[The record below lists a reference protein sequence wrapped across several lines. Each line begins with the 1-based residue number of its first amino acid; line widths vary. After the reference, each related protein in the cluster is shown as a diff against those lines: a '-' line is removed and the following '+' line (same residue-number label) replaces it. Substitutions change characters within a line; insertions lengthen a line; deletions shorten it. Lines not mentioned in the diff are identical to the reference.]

1 MFVLIASY
9 AEKRFAM
16 LMAHELASFVVN
28 TSYRDMSDQ
37 VVNALKIRVM
47 DSIGC
52 AIGAIG
58 SPPIRMIL
66 SQIIDFESTGHC
78 TLIAGGKASPD
89 RAAFYNSALV
99 RFLDFNDSFLAPN
112 ETCHPSD
119 NLGAV
124 LAATEYADG
133 DGADFLLALAVAYQV
148 QCRLSEV
155 APVRNRGFDHVTQG
169 AFALAAGISR
179 ALGLDEARTTNA
191 IGICGTAFNALRVT
205 RTGALSNWKGLA
217 YPNAAFCA
225 THATFLAMRGIT
237 GPMEVFEGNKGFMD
251 SISGRF
257 EIEWKPG
264 HLNRV
269 LKTILK
275 RYNAEI
281 HSQSTL
287 EGILELKSENGFTAE
302 DVDRIE
308 IETFDVAYN
317 IIGGGEEG
325 VKTVVRS
332 KEQADHSLHYMIAV
346 AILDDQVLPPQYADE
361 RILRDDVQELLTKID
376 VLPSEAFSRRF
387 PEEMPCRIRI
397 VLKNGVVLI
406 KEKKDYEGFTSRP
419 MTWEA
424 AAMKFHGLSEGRAN
438 LALRTEIL
446 QAINQ
451 LESLRIRDF
460 MRLLSEVRSG

>member
-1 MFVLIASY
+1 
-9 AEKRFAM
+9 
-16 LMAHELASFVVN
+16 
-28 TSYRDMSDQ
+28 MSDQ
-37 VVNALKIRVM
+37 VVNALKIRIM

-58 SPPIRMIL
+58 SAPIKMIL
-66 SQIIDFESTGHC
+66 SQISDFDSTGHC

-133 DGADFLLALAVAYQV
+133 GGPDFLAALAVAYQV

-169 AFALAAGISR
+169 TFALAAGISR

-225 THATFLAMRGIT
+225 THGTFLAMRGIT

-257 EIEWKPG
+257 EIEWKNE
-264 HLNRV
+264 HLDRVTKTV
-269 LKTILK
+269 LKK
-275 RYNAEI
+275 YNAEI

-325 VKTVVRS
+325 VKTVVRT

-346 AILDDQVLPPQYADE
+346 AILDNQVLPPQYADE

-397 VLKNGVVLI
+397 VLKNGLVLT
-406 KEKKDYEGFTSRP
+406 KEKKDYEGFLSRP

-424 AAMKFHGLSEGRAN
+424 AATKFHGLTEGRAN
-438 LALRTEIL
+438 LSLRTEIL

-451 LESLRIRDF
+451 MESLRIRDF

>member
-1 MFVLIASY
+1 
-9 AEKRFAM
+9 M
-16 LMAHELASFVVN
+16 LLAHELASFVVN
-28 TSYRDMSDQ
+28 SSYRDMSDQ
-37 VVNALKIRVM
+37 VVNALKIRIM

-58 SPPIRMIL
+58 SAPIKMIL
-66 SQIIDFESTGHC
+66 SQISDFDSTGHC

-133 DGADFLLALAVAYQV
+133 GGPDFLAALAVSYQV

-169 AFALAAGISR
+169 TFALAAGISR

-225 THATFLAMRGIT
+225 THGTFLAMRGIT

-257 EIEWKPG
+257 EIEWKNE
-264 HLNRV
+264 HLDRVTKTV
-269 LKTILK
+269 LKK
-275 RYNAEI
+275 YNAEI

-325 VKTVVRS
+325 VKTVVRT

-346 AILDDQVLPPQYADE
+346 AILDNQVLPPQYADE

-397 VLKNGVVLI
+397 VLKNGLVLT
-406 KEKKDYEGFTSRP
+406 KEKKDYEGFLSRP

-424 AAMKFHGLSEGRAN
+424 AATKFHGLTEGRAN
-438 LALRTEIL
+438 LSLRTEIL

-451 LESLRIRDF
+451 MESLRIRDF